1 MTSVVAISAVGS
13 TSELPGEASGGAREH
28 ATPTGPSGGEQP
40 VGRVGRT
47 LAPIRASLMRTFT
60 GQSTGT
66 PQWVVDLEQGDDRG
80 FFGPGSAAWA
90 VHGDMPTIV
99 AGIRAL
105 LTQALHPGALA
116 GVHDHSRY
124 REDPF
129 GRLSGTIR
137 WIFTVTYGSRA
148 TAVGGTRWVQKI
160 HERVVGTY
168 PGPDESPVPYSA
180 SDPDLLRW
188 VHLAFTDAF
197 IGAHLVWGKRPIP
210 GGPDAYVAEWA
221 LAGELMGVEDP
232 PRTYADLQMQLR
244 SYLDAGVLRNDERVD
259 DVVRFLRKPPLEPSL
274 RLSYPV
280 LFRGALTS
288 LHPDYRR
295 LLGFS
300 RPRGPV
306 VWGTKVL
313 LAATG
318 AILGREPAA
327 ERAAKVRL
335 ARLDAAE
342 VGR

>member
-1 MTSVVAISAVGS
+1 M
-13 TSELPGEASGGAREH
+13 RD
-28 ATPTGPSGGEQP
+28 
-40 VGRVGRT
+40 
-47 LAPIRASLMRTFT
+47 SLMRTFT
-60 GQSTGT
+60 GQTEGT
-66 PQWVVDLEQGDDRG
+66 PQWVDDLEKGDDRG

-129 GRLSGTIR
+129 GRLTGTIR
-137 WIFTVTYGSRA
+137 WIFTVTYGSEA
-148 TAVGGTRWVQKI
+148 AAVGASRWVQRI

-168 PGPDESPVPYSA
+168 PGADGSPVPYAA

-197 IGAHLVWGKRPIP
+197 IGAHLVWGRKTIP

-232 PRTYADLQMQLR
+232 PRTLAELRSQLR
-244 SYLDAGVLRNDERVD
+244 EYLDAGILRHDERVD
-259 DVVRFLRKPPLEPSL
+259 DVVRFLARPPLERSL
-274 RLSYPV
+274 RATYPV
-280 LFRGALTS
+280 LFRGALAS
-288 LHPDYRR
+288 LDPEYRS

-300 RPRGPV
+300 APRGPV
-306 VWGTKVL
+306 VAGTGL
-313 LAATG
+313 LLKATG
-318 AILGREPAA
+318 AILGSDPAA
-327 ERAAKVRL
+327 ERAARIRL
-335 ARLDAAE
+335 ARLDARTAH
-342 VGR
+342 